1 MASEKEHILL
11 YKPIEDLNVSETFR
25 IDFLKAG
32 FETLGEA
39 LEFEADVLVKEK
51 KFSLHTITELITLL
65 NTEGLGRMLI
75 D

>member
-1 MASEKEHILL
+1 MASEKELLL

-25 IDFLKAG
+25 MDFLKAG

-65 NTEGLGRMLI
+65 NNEGLGRLLI

>member
-1 MASEKEHILL
+1 MASEKELLL

-39 LEFEADVLVKEK
+39 LEFEADVLVNEK
-51 KFSLHTITELITLL
+51 NFSLHTITELITLL
-65 NTEGLGRMLI
+65 NNEGLGRLLI

>member
-1 MASEKEHILL
+1 MASEKELLL

-65 NTEGLGRMLI
+65 NNEGLGRLLI

>member
-1 MASEKEHILL
+1 MASEKELLL

-32 FETLGEA
+32 FETLKEA
-39 LEFEADVLVKEK
+39 LEFDADILITEK
-51 KFSLHTITELITLL
+51 GFSLHTVTELITLL
-65 NTEGLGRMLI
+65 NTEGLGRLLI

>member
-1 MASEKEHILL
+1 MASEKELLL

-32 FETLGEA
+32 FETLKEA
-39 LEFEADVLVKEK
+39 LEFDADILIIEK
-51 KFSLHTITELITLL
+51 GFSLHTITELITLL
-65 NTEGLGRMLI
+65 NTEGLGRLLI

>member
-1 MASEKEHILL
+1 MASEKELLL
-11 YKPIEDLNVSETFR
+11 YKPIEDLNVSEAFR
-25 IDFLKAG
+25 MDFLKAG

-65 NTEGLGRMLI
+65 NNEGLGRLLI

>member
-1 MASEKEHILL
+1 MASEKELLL

-32 FETLGEA
+32 FETLKEA
-39 LEFEADVLVKEK
+39 LEFDADVLVKEK

-65 NTEGLGRMLI
+65 NNEGLGRLLI

>member
-1 MASEKEHILL
+1 MASEKELLL

-32 FETLGEA
+32 FETLSEA
-39 LEFEADVLVKEK
+39 LEFEADVLVNEK

-65 NTEGLGRMLI
+65 NTEGLGRLLI

>member
-1 MASEKEHILL
+1 MASEKELLL

-32 FETLGEA
+32 FETLKEA
-39 LEFEADVLVKEK
+39 LEFDADILIKEK
-51 KFSLHTITELITLL
+51 GFSLHTITELITLL
-65 NTEGLGRMLI
+65 NTEGLGRLLI